1 MNISRKNI
9 IIAAIIL
16 LLVIVSAGYGIFKNT
31 SSNQIVVETEDPMKK
46 GSTNLTEEDNGVK
59 EGQNADIFFIHVIG
73 AVNNP
78 GLVKIPLGS
87 RISDAL
93 QAAGGVKTDADLEM
107 VNIAY
112 KLEDGQQVYI
122 PSKAEVKGIKTSGK
136 NNTKI
141 SSNNLK
147 KPVLGTNSTDSSGVK
162 TVSNTA
168 GGVKDDQLNDAIS
181 NKGCVNINTAGIA
194 ELDTLPGIGPS
205 TAQKIIDYRSIS
217 GRFKST
223 QDIMKVK
230 GIGKT
235 KYEKLKNN
243 ISI

>member
-59 EGQNADIFFIHVIG
+59 EGQNADIFIHVIG